1 MEIRQRLELEDVE
14 ALVDVVELLPL
25 LPLVDVVEL
34 LPLLP
39 RPLRV
44 DGVAAAGCGGDVN
57 NCAPA

>member
-25 LPLVDVVEL
+25 LPLL
-34 LPLLP
+34 L

>member
-14 ALVDVVELLPL
+14 ALVDG
-25 LPLVDVVEL
+25 VEL

-44 DGVAAAGCGGDVN
+44 DEVVAAGCGGDVN